1 MEPYKILIA
10 EDDRNIRAGV
20 ADALELEGYIP
31 VEAPDGGAALRLY
44 HEHHPDLLLL
54 DIMMPGLS
62 GYDVCR
68 RVRQD
73 DPLIPIIMLT
83 AKGEEFDK
91 VLGLELGADDYVT
104 KPFGLRELAAR
115 IAAQL
120 RGRREG
126 GFLLLALPAA
136 PDRFGF
142 GRWEIERCRLRAV
155 RGDESTGLT
164 LREIALLELFA
175 AHPGEALS
183 RDRIMKEVWGAS
195 FQSSRTLDQHLV
207 ALRRKL
213 EPPRLIET
221 VYGIGYRYAA
231 E

>member
-73 DPLIPIIMLT
+73 DPLIPVIMLT

-120 RGRREG
+120 RRRQSEKEKAS
-126 GFLLLALPAA
+126 LPPAA
-136 PDRFGF
+136 PDRFAF

-155 RGDESTGLT
+155 RGDESAGLT

>member
-1 MEPYKILIA
+1 M
-10 EDDRNIRAGV
+10 
-20 ADALELEGYIP
+20 
-31 VEAPDGGAALRLY
+31 
-44 HEHHPDLLLL
+44 
-54 DIMMPGLS
+54 
-62 GYDVCR
+62 
-68 RVRQD
+68 
-73 DPLIPIIMLT
+73 
-83 AKGEEFDK
+83 
-91 VLGLELGADDYVT
+91 T

-120 RGRREG
+120 RRRQSEKEKAS
-126 GFLLLALPAA
+126 LPPAA
-136 PDRFGF
+136 PDRFAF

>member
-1 MEPYKILIA
+1 MNNKILIV
-10 EDDRNIRAGV
+10 EDEAKLREVLCDYFSSKGDFPTEASNGV
-20 ADALELEGYIP
+20 QALDLIDKAAFDA
-31 VEAPDGGAALRLY
+31 V
-44 HEHHPDLLLL
+44 LL

-73 DPLIPIIMLT
+73 DPLIPVIMLT

-120 RGRREG
+120 RRRQSEKEKAS
-126 GFLLLALPAA
+126 LPPAA
-136 PDRFGF
+136 PDRFAF

>member
-1 MEPYKILIA
+1 MPRITPETIIA
-10 EDDRNIRAGV
+10 PVIGIALLAALALGGV
-20 ADALELEGYIP
+20 AFALSRHE
-31 VEAPDGGAALRLY
+31 EAF
-44 HEHHPDLLLL
+44 
-54 DIMMPGLS
+54 
-62 GYDVCR
+62 
-68 RVRQD
+68 RQD
-73 DPLIPIIMLT
+73 DPLIPVIMLT

-120 RGRREG
+120 RRRQSEKEKAS
-126 GFLLLALPAA
+126 LPPAA
-136 PDRFGF
+136 PDRFAF

-155 RGDESTGLT
+155 RGDESAGLT